1 MASNTGARTLRQLV
15 RQYAGELT
23 TPDGIVGRTL
33 VIVVVASM
41 LSTAA
46 VVLTQAYRHRR
57 AERAARSFEQGRAEL
72 AAGRAEA
79 AASLRESVALEPTA
93 RLPRLELARAL
104 LASGRTQEAASHLRD
119 VLRDDPMN
127 GPANLVLARVQRA
140 RGQLADAQTSYYRA
154 IYGLWAPDEQQAR
167 VDTRLELIELLTK
180 TASAERVR
188 SEFIQLAEAFPG
200 DLPLQLRVGRSL
212 LAAGDVDD
220 AARVFRRVTERF
232 ADPGSAFAD
241 LADAELARHEYIAAF
256 EAATRALARNPA
268 DKASAERRTLAAA
281 VLALDPTQPRLSAG
295 ERTKRLGR
303 LLGAARERLVA
314 CDGATPASADSDV
327 MPMLDRWLASSR
339 GQQLEEADLGMA
351 LLGAAS
357 RRVAERCPPGTAP
370 DAVDLVLRGAVRS
383 SRP

>member
-1 MASNTGARTLRQLV
+1 MHAYRSHTCADLNKSHAGQTVRLSGWVHRVRDHGGVLFIDLRDH
-15 RQYAGELT
+15 Y
-23 TPDGIVGRTL
+23 GITQ
-33 VIVVVASM
+33 VVA
-41 LSTAA
+41 
-46 VVLTQAYRHRR
+46 
-57 AERAARSFEQGRAEL
+57 
-72 AAGRAEA
+72 
-79 AASLRESVALEPTA
+79 
-93 RLPRLELARAL
+93 
-104 LASGRTQEAASHLRD
+104 
-119 VLRDDPMN
+119 DPDSS
-127 GPANLVLARVQRA
+127 AF
-140 RGQLADAQTSYYRA
+140 
-154 IYGLWAPDEQQAR
+154 
-167 VDTRLELIELLTK
+167 K
-180 TASAERVR
+180 TAERVR

-241 LADAELARHEYIAAF
+241 LADAALARHEYIAAF